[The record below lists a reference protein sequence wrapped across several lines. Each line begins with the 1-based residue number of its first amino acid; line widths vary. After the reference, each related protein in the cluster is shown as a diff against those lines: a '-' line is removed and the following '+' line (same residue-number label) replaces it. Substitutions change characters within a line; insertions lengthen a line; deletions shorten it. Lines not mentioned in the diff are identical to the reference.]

1 MNRKYSILLILCILC
16 ILVSGEDI
24 SEDIFVSLISTQI
37 QSATCE
43 IKCSGLTS
51 KDQEYKCLKVCQDGS
66 VCDHIYKYS
75 WLCEEGCIQACRR
88 SVLPPVSI
96 QNIKQE
102 SCVLSWKLKQDV
114 PVRYI
119 IGAQDRSGMLKIL
132 RDGISSEWIYLT
144 PEDFFMFDK
153 MFLLA
158 VSSDGL
164 ADKTSLKL
172 NPLLC
177 NPTLET
183 QELIQPK
190 PGSESMVYLI
200 VSVLVL
206 FCAVSTTLILSCVL
220 CRSRTSVEKVEC
232 PEDKVERLERLDM
245 FVDLTSLEDYQE
257 IEEFI
262 ISPVKNSCK

>member
-1 MNRKYSILLILCILC
+1 MKYSILLILCILC

-24 SEDIFVSLISTQI
+24 SEDIFVSLLSTQI
-37 QSATCE
+37 QSATCDS
-43 IKCSGLTS
+43 KCSGLTS

-66 VCDHIYKYS
+66 VCDHISKYS
-75 WLCEEGCIQACRR
+75 WLCGEGCIQACSS
-88 SVLPPVSI
+88 SVLPSVFI
-96 QNIKQE
+96 QNLEQE
-102 SCVLSWKLKQDV
+102 SCVLSWKLNQDV
-114 PVRYI
+114 PIRYI

-132 RDGISSEWIYLT
+132 RDGISSDWIHLT
-144 PEDFFMFDK
+144 PEDFFLFDK

-164 ADKTSLKL
+164 ADKTSLEL

-190 PGSESMVYLI
+190 PGSKNMVYLI
-200 VSVLVL
+200 VSVIVL

-220 CRSRTSVEKVEC
+220 CRRRNSVEKVESSK
-232 PEDKVERLERLDM
+232 DKVERLERLDM
-245 FVDLTSLEDYQE
+245 FVDLTSLENYQE
-257 IEEFI
+257 IDECI
-262 ISPVKNSCK
+262 SSPVTNFCK

>member
-1 MNRKYSILLILCILC
+1 MKYSILLILCILC

-24 SEDIFVSLISTQI
+24 TEDIFVSLLSTQI
-37 QSATCE
+37 QSATCDN
-43 IKCSGLTS
+43 KCSGLIS

-66 VCDHIYKYS
+66 VCDHISKYS
-75 WLCEEGCIQACRR
+75 WLCGEGCIQACSS
-88 SVLPPVSI
+88 SVLPLVFI
-96 QNIKQE
+96 QNLEQE
-102 SCVLSWKLKQDV
+102 SCVLSWKLNEDV
-114 PVRYI
+114 PIRYI

-132 RDGISSEWIYLT
+132 RDGISSDWIHLT
-144 PEDFFMFDK
+144 PEDIFLFDK

-164 ADKTSLKL
+164 ADKASLDL

-190 PGSESMVYLI
+190 PGSKNMVYLL

-220 CRSRTSVEKVEC
+220 CRRRTSVEKVESSK
-232 PEDKVERLERLDM
+232 DKVERLERLDM
-245 FVDLTSLEDYQE
+245 FVDPTSFEDYQE
-257 IEEFI
+257 IDECI
-262 ISPVKNSCK
+262 SSPVTNFCK